1 MVAEAM
7 RLGCRAGLADV
18 GGGRWAMLDAREL
31 ADLGRADVLNLA
43 RVEEQRPGRVSAR
56 TDSFPTTI
64 YIYTYTHITSHHRHR
79 RKHDEIH
86 MSACIP
92 GPRLFPKHLLSCRCF
107 LAAQADKVRLLGLLA
122 FVSTVQRPNETTP
135 NTYTA

>member
-7 RLGCRAGLADV
+7 RLGCRAGLAGV

-31 ADLGRADVLNLA
+31 SDLGRADVLNLA

-56 TDSFPTTI
+56 TDAFPTTI
-64 YIYTYTHITSHHRHR
+64 YIYTSHHITGTEE
-79 RKHDEIH
+79 DEIH

-107 LAAQADKVRLLGLLA
+107 LAAQADKVRLLGFLA
-122 FVSTVQRPNETTP
+122 FVSTVQRPDETTP

>member
-7 RLGCRAGLADV
+7 RLGCRAGLAGVD
-18 GGGRWAMLDAREL
+18 GGRWAMLDAREL
-31 ADLGRADVLNLA
+31 SDLGRADVLNLA

-64 YIYTYTHITSHHRHR
+64 YIYIYTSHHITHR
-79 RKHDEIH
+79 RRHDDEIH

-92 GPRLFPKHLLSCRCF
+92 GPRLFPKHLLSGRCF